1 MHIQKIEISNVLGL
15 ARADLTL
22 STPVTVITGNNEAG
36 KSTLADAISMAI
48 LGTPR
53 RVKLKKEL
61 GQLLHDGAKK
71 GRVTIVGG
79 GEALGEYRLPG
90 GEHVV
95 ADDIKGKA
103 FLEFVLDPAAF
114 ARQTEQERRSTLF
127 ALTSC
132 KMSPDVVEKK
142 LIERGA
148 ATDLAAEVKPLL
160 RSGFPSACKQAKDNA
175 TAAKGAW
182 RATTGQNWGAVAAEG
197 WALEVPTGPAI
208 TEEQIIKAKAELHKT
223 ANDIENGLSFV
234 GKLQGQL
241 QAFAS
246 YDQRTNDLTEAAG
259 LLDRAQT
266 KLSVDQKDLAKWEDK
281 LATGKADLAAA
292 QAGSTGCDC
301 PSCGTTLKIV
311 GNVLELFTGAAADPA
326 KAKTISV
333 EVTTAYDTVTMLRRT
348 VGNDQQAVA
357 IAEQATKDLA
367 AHLEAKPEAA
377 SQQKIDDCHTKIT
390 ELRLQRD
397 KQQAKVDALTERQNL
412 LSGQQKTNEDA
423 AKYHAEVKDWQL
435 IADALAPDGIPGE
448 ILATAMTPVN
458 DSLALLAGM
467 AKWKAVQVST
477 DMDITIDGRAYG
489 LCSESSKWRADT
501 LIALAIAQISGLRLV
516 VLDRFDV
523 LDLPGRAQL
532 VGMLVQLSKVGAM
545 DTMIMCG
552 TMKALPKG
560 LPPEVTAVW
569 CDRGIAETDPQ

>member
-1 MHIQKIEISNVLGL
+1 MHIQKIEIANVLGL

-22 STPVTVITGNNEAG
+22 ATPVTVITGSNEAG

-48 LGTPR
+48 LGSPR

-61 GQLLHDGAKK
+61 NQLLHDGAKK
-71 GRVTIVGG
+71 GRITIIGG

-90 GEHVV
+90 GEHMV

-103 FLEFVLDPAAF
+103 FLEFVLDPSAF
-114 ARQTEQERRSTLF
+114 ARQSEQDRRQTLF
-127 ALTSC
+127 ALTGC

-142 LIERGA
+142 LLERGA
-148 ATDLAAEVKPLL
+148 AADLAAEVKPLL

-175 TAAKGAW
+175 TAAKGSW
-182 RATTGQNWGAVAAEG
+182 RATTGENWGSEKAEG
-197 WALEVPTGPAI
+197 WTLEVPAGPVI
-208 TEEQIIKAKAELHKT
+208 TEEKIIQAKAELHKT
-223 ANDIENGLSFV
+223 NNDIENGLAFV
-234 GKLQGQL
+234 GKLEGQM
-241 QAFAS
+241 QAFAG
-246 YDQRTNDLTEAAG
+246 YDQRTAELTEAAG

-266 KLSVDQKDLAKWEDK
+266 KLAVDQAELAKWEAK

-292 QAGSTGCDC
+292 QAGATGCEC

-311 GNVLELFTGAAADPA
+311 GQGLELFAGAAADPA
-326 KAKTISV
+326 KAK
-333 EVTTAYDTVTMLRRT
+333 ELAALVTTANETVTMLRRT
-348 VGNDQQAVA
+348 VANDQQAVA
-357 IAEQATKDLA
+357 VAERANKDLA
-367 AHLEAKPEAA
+367 AHMEAKPEGA
-377 SQQKIDDCHTKIT
+377 SQKKIDECHAKLT

-397 KQQAKVDALTERQNL
+397 KQSAKVEALTERQTL

-423 AKYHAEVKDWQL
+423 AKYHAEVKDWLL

-448 ILATAMTPVN
+448 ILATALTPVN

-467 AKWKAVQVST
+467 AKWKTVQIST
-477 DMDITIDGRAYG
+477 EMDITIDGRAYG

-501 LIALAIAQISGLRLV
+501 LIALSIAQISGLRMV

-560 LPPEVTAVW
+560 MPPEVTSIW
-569 CDRGIAETDPQ
+569 CENGIAETDPE